1 MKIGMVEEPTVK
13 VQTKQTTTTTTPA
26 AAATTTTPTHV
37 HLVVV
42 RHVPTKLIPNSRA

>member
-13 VQTKQTTTTTTPA
+13 VQTKQTTTTPAA